1 MNARLFPGFA
11 QGMENRQNGLFPSA
25 RIKLVFISHV
35 AFEPRI
41 KNHMNSISLEEKPA
55 GASASQIPRTT
66 DATSPVPTLK
76 TARFPDREAFTEWI
90 SMPEPRNESAGD
102 RQEGELLNASLRALS
117 HRRPTDNSIP
127 DLKLVGFSVVLPE
140 AKTVQLAADF
150 TDWDESPLDMIQFAG
165 GIWST
170 TVPLPA
176 GIYAYRFLVDGE
188 WYDDPRSVRRSPHS
202 LGPGKAFVQVK

>member
-1 MNARLFPGFA
+1 MLLPESV
-11 QGMENRQNGLFPSA
+11 QSMENRHKGLFPSA
-25 RIKLVFISHV
+25 SIRLAFISHV

-41 KNHMNSISLEEKPA
+41 KNHMNSIISLEESPA
-55 GASASQIPRTT
+55 GAPASKISQTT
-66 DATSPVPTLK
+66 NATHTAATLK
-76 TARFPDREAFTEWI
+76 TARFPDDEAFTGWI
-90 SMPEPRNESAGD
+90 SMPGAKSEPASD

-117 HRRPTDNSIP
+117 HRKRTDNSIP
-127 DLKLVGFSVVLPE
+127 DLKFVGFSVVLPE

-150 TDWDESPLDMIQFAG
+150 TDWDESPLDMVRFDG

-202 LGPGKAFVQVK
+202 LGPAKAFVQVK